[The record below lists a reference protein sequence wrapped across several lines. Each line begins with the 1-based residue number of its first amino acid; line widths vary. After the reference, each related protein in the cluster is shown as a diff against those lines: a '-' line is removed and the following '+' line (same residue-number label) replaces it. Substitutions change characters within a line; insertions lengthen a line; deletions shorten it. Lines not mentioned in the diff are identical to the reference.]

1 MNRIDPNGMD
11 WQITTEE
18 KDGKTIYHIT
28 VNAVLYNN
36 SSTNYDSKTMNSLA
50 DKMKDQV
57 NNAFNVSG
65 DGYSVD
71 MKFNLKTV
79 TSADDIKLTD
89 HVFQIVDQGSVG
101 SDLNGNADVN
111 GLNIKMTTSTVNS
124 VLTNKNNRT
133 IAHELGHTGGLLDA
147 NLYQEQSKNL
157 GVDLST
163 NLMSQSKYVQ
173 RVGGDF
179 VNANDLT
186 RGQINAINS
195 SYLNGNLNTKSPV
208 YIKSEYTNTPYP
220 ANVLLNLHL
229 RTYKV
234 LPK

>member
-1 MNRIDPNGMD
+1 VNRIDPNGMD

-79 TSADDIKLTD
+79 TSSR
-89 HVFQIVDQGSVG
+89 FSG
-101 SDLNGNADVN
+101 
-111 GLNIKMTTSTVNS
+111 
-124 VLTNKNNRT
+124 
-133 IAHELGHTGGLLDA
+133 
-147 NLYQEQSKNL
+147 
-157 GVDLST
+157 
-163 NLMSQSKYVQ
+163 
-173 RVGGDF
+173 
-179 VNANDLT
+179 
-186 RGQINAINS
+186 
-195 SYLNGNLNTKSPV
+195 
-208 YIKSEYTNTPYP
+208 
-220 ANVLLNLHL
+220 
-229 RTYKV
+229 
-234 LPK
+234 